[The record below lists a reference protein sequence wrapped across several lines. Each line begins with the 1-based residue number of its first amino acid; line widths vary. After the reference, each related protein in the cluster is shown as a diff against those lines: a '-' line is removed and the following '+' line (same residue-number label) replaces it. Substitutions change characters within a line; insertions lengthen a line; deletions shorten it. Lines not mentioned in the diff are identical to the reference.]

1 MYNNSY
7 LSFVN
12 NSALQEG
19 GGLYVEYTSNAY
31 FLTILNK
38 NCFLQYYSN
47 VTDIPPNKWVSLYG
61 TPDCV
66 YTSYQLLKVYY

>member
-1 MYNNSY
+1 MTYTSFPFQIVMYNNSY

-38 NCFLQYYSN
+38 NCFLQYYSD
-47 VTDIPPNKWVSLYG
+47 VTDIPPNQWVRLHRGYM
-61 TPDCV
+61 
-66 YTSYQLLKVYY
+66 

>member
-38 NCFLQYYSN
+38 NCFLQYYSD
-47 VTDIPPNKWVSLYG
+47 VTDIPPNQWVRLHRGYM
-61 TPDCV
+61 
-66 YTSYQLLKVYY
+66 